1 MRVWWIA
8 LGIFGACLLAIQP
21 WGNYPLNDDWQYARA
36 SRLFAETGQIRI
48 DTPIAP
54 ALVGQMLMA
63 YPVIRLFGMNHA
75 FLRALTWAMAAIA
88 LFGVDRLLVIA
99 GVTWRRRLFALVLLI
114 VNPLFL
120 YFSNTFMTELYG
132 FTPALLAA
140 VVYFEGRRRGVIGL
154 SWWIAVAVLS
164 IFAFWTRQFAASV
177 FPAIVVTWIL
187 TDWRRHWRPVALSSC
202 VFGLGVTGYFV
213 WVRMSGN
220 FGFAFGDPLARMF
233 QLSGPAWG
241 VETGAAMVYLAA
253 FFLPMLIVIARTGW
267 RDRSAYIAGLLCLI
281 CAFATRSSFRSH
293 APSDTEFGGWIHRVF
308 PYVTNVIFR
317 TGVGPVT
324 LDDVYHQA
332 VMNRPQWSG
341 SIWTWIEWILLFS
354 TFLWGFAIR
363 RIWQVCT
370 TPAKKSLKQEIALFS
385 LIWIAFSWT
394 LTVQAY
400 RLEIFDRYYFPVVL
414 CLSILI
420 PLLWDRPEP
429 GAAHAPWS
437 YAAAAVCTV
446 ALGWFSIAGL
456 HDHFR
461 WNDARWNLVRYA
473 FSSGVSPANLA
484 GGFEVN
490 GWENYDDFQAHHGQ
504 MSLNCRVNYDD
515 WFCLDATY
523 RIAMNPISGYEQWK
537 EEQPSYWL
545 AYGPP
550 VRLLRMSSR

>member
-36 SRLFAETGQIRI
+36 SRLFVETGQIRI

-140 VVYFEGRRRGVIGL
+140 VVYFESRRRGAIGL

-187 TDWRRHWRPVALSSC
+187 TDWRRHWSPVALSSC

-233 QLSGPAWG
+233 QLSGPA
-241 VETGAAMVYLAA
+241 GA
-253 FFLPMLIVIARTGW
+253 W
-267 RDRSAYIAGLLCLI
+267 R
-281 CAFATRSSFRSH
+281 
-293 APSDTEFGGWIHRVF
+293 RVL
-308 PYVTNVIFR
+308 R
-317 TGVGPVT
+317 
-324 LDDVYHQA
+324 
-332 VMNRPQWSG
+332 W
-341 SIWTWIEWILLFS
+341 SIWQLF
-354 TFLWGFAIR
+354 F
-363 RIWQVCT
+363 
-370 TPAKKSLKQEIALFS
+370 
-385 LIWIAFSWT
+385 
-394 LTVQAY
+394 
-400 RLEIFDRYYFPVVL
+400 
-414 CLSILI
+414 
-420 PLLWDRPEP
+420 
-429 GAAHAPWS
+429 
-437 YAAAAVCTV
+437 
-446 ALGWFSIAGL
+446 
-456 HDHFR
+456 FR
-461 WNDARWNLVRYA
+461 
-473 FSSGVSPANLA
+473 
-484 GGFEVN
+484 
-490 GWENYDDFQAHHGQ
+490 
-504 MSLNCRVNYDD
+504 C
-515 WFCLDATY
+515 
-523 RIAMNPISGYEQWK
+523 
-537 EEQPSYWL
+537 
-545 AYGPP
+545 
-550 VRLLRMSSR
+550 